1 MKLKELLAG
10 LEILSANL
18 DLETEITGVSYDSRQ
33 VKSGDLFVALSG
45 YTADGHRF
53 IPQAMA
59 AGAAAALCQT
69 PPEDGTPYVQVKDSR
84 RALAVAGGNFFGHPA
99 EAMTMVGITGTN
111 GKTTTT
117 YLLKAILEARGET
130 VGLIGTN
137 QNMIGQEVIPT
148 ERTTPESFEL
158 QKLFARMR
166 DAGCTYVVM
175 EVSSHALFLD
185 RVYGIRY
192 QVGVFTNLTQDHLDF
207 HKTMEA
213 YCDAKAL
220 LFRSCETG
228 VVNAADPWTPRLP
241 ADSTCKVI
249 SFSSVS
255 GSRAGAAE
263 PPRGKDCGM
272 DSLHGTGESG
282 ASEPR
287 NPRPAGGGACKAN
300 SLSGS
305 CPADLW
311 SENACLAA
319 DHVAFTAVYGETRV
333 PVRVNIP
340 GRFMIDNAL
349 DVLGAALALGIPLE
363 ESAAVLAR
371 VPHVKGR
378 VEVVPTPGKDYT
390 VLIDYAHSPDSLENV
405 LTTVKGFAKGRT
417 VALFGCGG
425 DRDKSKRPKMGRVA
439 AGTAD
444 FVIVTT
450 DNPRT
455 ERPADIIADIL
466 PGLEGSGTPY
476 EVVEDR
482 VEAIRWAMDHAR
494 AGDVIVLC
502 GKGHETYQEVGH
514 EKRHM
519 DEREIVAE
527 YL

>member
-1 MKLKELLAG
+1 MKLQKLLEG
-10 LEILSANL
+10 LEILSANV
-18 DLETEITGVSYDSRQ
+18 DLETEIAQVCYDSRQ
-33 VKSGDLFVALSG
+33 VKSGGLLVALSG
-45 YTADGHRF
+45 HALDGHRF

-59 AGAAAALCQT
+59 SGAAAVLCQVL
-69 PPEDGTPYVQVKDSR
+69 PENGETPYVQVADSR
-84 RALAVAGGNFFGHPA
+84 RALAVTGANFFGRPA
-99 EAMTMVGITGTN
+99 DAMTMVGMTGTN
-111 GKTTTT
+111 GKTTST
-117 YLLKAILEARGET
+117 YLLKAILEARGEK

-137 QNMIGQEVIPT
+137 QNMIGEEVLPT

-185 RVYGIRY
+185 RVYGVSY
-192 QVGVFTNLTQDHLDF
+192 EVGVFTNLTQDHLDF
-207 HKTMEA
+207 HKTMED

-220 LFRSCETG
+220 LFQNCKTG
-228 VVNAADPWTPRLP
+228 VVNAGDPWTPRLLKD
-241 ADSTCKVI
+241 ATCKVVT
-249 SFSSVS
+249 FSS
-255 GSRAGAAE
+255 AGAA
-263 PPRGKDCGM
+263 
-272 DSLHGTGESG
+272 
-282 ASEPR
+282 
-287 NPRPAGGGACKAN
+287 
-300 SLSGS
+300 
-305 CPADLW
+305 DLW
-311 SENACLAA
+311 PEDVLLAE
-319 DHVAFTAVYGETRV
+319 DHVAFTAVHGGEQV

-340 GRFMIDNAL
+340 GHFMVDNTL
-349 DVLGAALALGIPLE
+349 DVLGAALALGISLE

-390 VLIDYAHSPDSLENV
+390 VLIDYAHSPDSLVNV

-425 DRDKSKRPKMGRVA
+425 DRDKAKRPKMGRA
-439 AGTAD
+439 AAEIAD
-444 FVIVTT
+444 FAIVTT

-466 PGLEGSGTPY
+466 PGLEGTGTPY
-476 EVVEDR
+476 EVIEDR
-482 VEAIRWAMDHAR
+482 VEAIHWAMDHAQ

-527 YL
+527 YLR

>member
-1 MKLKELLAG
+1 MKLQKLLEG
-10 LEILSANL
+10 LEILSANV
-18 DLETEITGVSYDSRQ
+18 DLETEIAQVCYDSRQ

-45 YTADGHRF
+45 YTVDGHRF
-53 IPQAMA
+53 IPQAIA
-59 AGAAAALCQT
+59 SGAAAVLCQVL
-69 PPEDGTPYVQVKDSR
+69 PENGETPYVQVTDSR
-84 RALAVAGGNFFGHPA
+84 RALAVTGANFFGRPA
-99 EAMTMVGITGTN
+99 DAMTMVGMTGTN
-111 GKTTTT
+111 GKTTST
-117 YLLKAILEARGET
+117 YLLKAILEARGEK

-137 QNMIGQEVIPT
+137 QNMIGEEVLPT

-185 RVYGIRY
+185 RVYGVSY
-192 QVGVFTNLTQDHLDF
+192 EVGVFTNLTQDHLDF
-207 HKTMEA
+207 HKTMED

-220 LFRSCETG
+220 LFQNCKTG
-228 VVNAADPWTPRLP
+228 VVNAGDPWTPRLLKD
-241 ADSTCKVI
+241 ATCKVVT
-249 SFSSVS
+249 FSS
-255 GSRAGAAE
+255 AGAA
-263 PPRGKDCGM
+263 
-272 DSLHGTGESG
+272 
-282 ASEPR
+282 
-287 NPRPAGGGACKAN
+287 
-300 SLSGS
+300 
-305 CPADLW
+305 DLW
-311 SENACLAA
+311 PEDVSLAE
-319 DHVAFTAVYGETRV
+319 DHVAFTAVHGGEQV

-340 GRFMIDNAL
+340 GHFMVDNTL
-349 DVLGAALALGIPLE
+349 DVLGAALALGISLE

-390 VLIDYAHSPDSLENV
+390 VLIDYAHSPDSLVNV

-425 DRDKSKRPKMGRVA
+425 DRDKAKRPKMGRA
-439 AGTAD
+439 AAEIAD
-444 FVIVTT
+444 FAIVTT

-466 PGLEGSGTPY
+466 PGLEGTGTPY
-476 EVVEDR
+476 EVIEDR
-482 VEAIRWAMDHAR
+482 VEAIHWAMDHAQ

-527 YL
+527 YLR